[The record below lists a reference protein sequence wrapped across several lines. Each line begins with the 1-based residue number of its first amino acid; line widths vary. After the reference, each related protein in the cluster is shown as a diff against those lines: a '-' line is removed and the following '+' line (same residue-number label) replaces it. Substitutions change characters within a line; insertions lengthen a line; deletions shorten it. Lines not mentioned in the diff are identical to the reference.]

1 MDKCFHFD
9 LPFSAYWARDPTAQ
23 LLPPIRPNR
32 VTSAQSGSEHQQPA
46 LQSQVVDLPWE
57 GRPSNSVWTWCLL
70 PGSRGQT
77 ACLQSESSSAA
88 KHAQL
93 RISALLPA
101 GALELRSVTFG
112 LRITETKIPDEPP
125 GLRDIEDLVHAG
137 RIKNRNPTHADILGA
152 RRQPHHRD
160 CRDGGIFGH
169 FRHCPAPK
177 SMSYRGCAVGKYRK
191 LARRLLK
198 PSQFEARIF
207 GSPFARVG
215 FERISIAGLERVANG
230 LATSR
235 ILDHNEAPWLTQSH
249 RWRETSD
256 FDQSFQ
262 RPRRQGIGSKPPDI
276 TPPDQEITQAQPECL
291 IEWRERVHGCV
302 LPITT
307 AVSKMA
313 ISMICSNAP
322 ATSPVW
328 PPICR
333 MLNHAMQSHADAA
346 SATPIMVAAG
356 PRAMPSIDTPRRVAT
371 AARRAVG

>member
-46 LQSQVVDLPWE
+46 LQSQVADPPRE
-57 GRPSNSVWTWCLL
+57 GRPSNSVRTWYLP

-112 LRITETKIPDEPP
+112 LRITETKIPDKPP
-125 GLRDIEDLVHAG
+125 GPRDIENLVHAG

-152 RRQPHHRD
+152 RRQPHRRD

-177 SMSYRGCAVGKYRK
+177 SMSDRGCAVGKYRE

-198 PSQFEARIF
+198 PGQFEARIF
-207 GSPFARVG
+207 GSPFACVG
-215 FERISIAGLERVANG
+215 FERVRIAGLEHGTNG
-230 LATSR
+230 LATPR
-235 ILDHNEAPWLTQSH
+235 ILDHDEAPWLTQSH

-262 RPRRQGIGSKPPDI
+262 RAGRQGIGSKPPDI
-276 TPPDQEITQAQPECL
+276 TPPDQEITQAQPECF
-291 IEWRERVHGCV
+291 IEWREGVHGCV
-302 LPITT
+302 LHIAT

-313 ISMICSNAP
+313 ISTICSNAP

-333 MLNHAMQSHADAA
+333 MLTHATKSHADAA
-346 SATPIMVAAG
+346 STTPIMAAAS
-356 PRAMPSIDTPRRVAT
+356 PRVMPSVNTPRRAAT
-371 AARRAVG
+371 AARRVGG